1 MNDRMQRA
9 LDGELSRDELTPAEA
24 AELDESNALF
34 AGILRS
40 ISPPPL
46 PSLGAA
52 VLRRIDAVEES
63 AISPW
68 AGSATT
74 QRSSGLMSWLWSPT
88 RFSISLRPAYAI
100 GVAAVLA
107 VIVGVQ
113 FGNRGV
119 GNLDHIAERP
129 GVATSTGS
137 QEVLVQFRFEAP
149 RARAVSLAGD
159 FSDWSPT
166 YALKR
171 SEPGVWTVVVPLKP
185 GVHDYSFI
193 VDGEKWTPDPA
204 APAMADGFGGMNS
217 RIAVLASDTKRSL

>member
-9 LDGELSRDELTPAEA
+9 LDGELTRDELTAAEA

-34 AGILRS
+34 AGVLRS
-40 ISPPPL
+40 ISPRPL
-46 PSLGAA
+46 PRLGTA

-68 AGSATT
+68 SRSATT
-74 QRSSGLMSWLWSPT
+74 QRSSGLSGWLWSPT

-100 GVAAVLA
+100 SVAAVVA
-107 VIVGVQ
+107 VIIGV
-113 FGNRGV
+113 RGV
-119 GNLDHIAERP
+119 NNADQVPEKP
-129 GVATSTGS
+129 GVVTAAGL

-149 RARAVSLAGD
+149 HARAVSLAGD
-159 FSDWSPT
+159 FSNWSPT
-166 YALKR
+166 YTLRR
-171 SEPGVWTVVVPLKP
+171 SEPGVWTIVVPLKP
-185 GVHDYSFI
+185 GVHAYSFI
-193 VDGEKWTPDPA
+193 VDGEKWIPDPA